1 MRTTSPPSTVP
12 CSLELSFAP
21 ALEQKPGLQYPGSVP
36 PVTAELLCDPRQV
49 PLFLPLE
56 NGDTLPY
63 MTRSDSD
70 ETRGVYLETQNHIAE
85 ASM

>member
-1 MRTTSPPSTVP
+1 MRTTPPPSTVP
-12 CSLELSFAP
+12 PSPELCLAP
-21 ALEQKPGLQYPGSVP
+21 ALEQRPGLQYLGPVP

-63 MTRSDSD
+63 LALRDSD

-85 ASM
+85 ASI

>member
-36 PVTAELLCDPRQV
+36 PVTAELLCDLGKS
-49 PLFLPLE
+49 LFLPLE

-63 MTRSDSD
+63 MTLSDSD